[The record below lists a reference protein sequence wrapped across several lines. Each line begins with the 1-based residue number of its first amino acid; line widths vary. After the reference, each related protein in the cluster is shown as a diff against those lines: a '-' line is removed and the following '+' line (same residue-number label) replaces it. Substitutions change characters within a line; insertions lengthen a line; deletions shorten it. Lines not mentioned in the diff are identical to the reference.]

1 MSLTLLQS
9 YLRIS
14 ASILLFS
21 LGAARADEIITFNY
35 VVGGT
40 IPQPEVRRIVSGVP
54 VSITMTASANGGT
67 WLKASLSSNTT
78 PADLTIAIQ
87 PDGLLP
93 AEYSGFVNITAGPV
107 NTLAYIVRLNVKPGG
122 TAAPT
127 VTVSP
132 ASLELTVDEG
142 DMLLPQRINVS
153 SSGDALDYELTTSS
167 SPNWLDVVGDKLLP
181 NGNEGGRTPG
191 YFFAVLTSK
200 TLAPAVYTGRITVY
214 AGGASNSPVIIPV
227 RLTVL
232 RGQRPPGAATVTRL
246 LPQFV
251 FGGGWYTALYL
262 GNSGTGA
269 ATVTTQFFNDDGTAL
284 SVPGVGGSVS
294 SVVPAKGSVVLE
306 AQDVGP
312 LTSGWAKVTLPTG
325 VTGFAVFRQSSPGAQ
340 AQEAV
345 VPLSNVGATTLRLL
359 FDERSFDTA
368 AAILNSSDGAVTVA
382 VTARDNAGQVIG
394 SATFPLKANGKT
406 AMRLRDLPELTLM
419 QGRQGTIE
427 ITSTQAGLA
436 ALGLRFNG
444 GALTSIP
451 VTEP

>member
-1 MSLTLLQS
+1 MSSTRLHS
-9 YLRIS
+9 YLRVFV
-14 ASILLFS
+14 SILLFS
-21 LGAARADEIITFNY
+21 LGAARADEIINFTY

-40 IPQPEVRRIVSGVP
+40 IPQPEVRRIASGIP
-54 VSITMTASANGGT
+54 VSITMTAGGGA
-67 WLKASLSSNTT
+67 WLKAELSANMT
-78 PADLTIAIQ
+78 PADLTISIQ
-87 PDGLLP
+87 PQGL
-93 AEYSGFVNITAGPV
+93 AAGEYSGFVNVTAGAV

-127 VTVSP
+127 VAVSP

-153 SSGDALDYELTTSS
+153 SSAEALEYELTTSS
-167 SPNWLDVVGDKLLP
+167 SPSWLDVVGDKLLP

-191 YFFAVLTSK
+191 YFFALLTSK

-214 AGGASNSPVIIPV
+214 AAGALNSPVIIPV

-262 GNSGTGA
+262 GNSGTSA
-269 ATVTTQFFNDDGTAL
+269 ATVSTQFFKDDGTVL
-284 SVPGVGGSVS
+284 SLPGVGGSVS

-306 AQDVGP
+306 AQDIGP
-312 LTSGWAKVTLPTG
+312 LNSGWAKVTLPTG
-325 VTGFAVFRQSSPGAQ
+325 VTGFAVFRQTSPGAP

-345 VPLSNVGATTLRLL
+345 VPLSNLGATTLRLL
-359 FDERSFDTA
+359 FDERNFDTA
-368 AAILNSSDGAVTVA
+368 VAILNSAGGAVTIA
-382 VTARDNAGQVIG
+382 VTARDNEGLVIG
-394 SATFPLKANGKT
+394 SATFPLTANGKT
-406 AMRLRDLPELTLM
+406 ALRLRDLPELTLM
-419 QGRQGTIE
+419 QGRQGTVE

-444 GALTSIP
+444 GALTSLP